1 MSVSVPLYVNIQ
13 GTAGHIHPDVF
24 SGDLSQQRQHSY
36 HRAGTGAAGIGE
48 VLHPPLI
55 GALIYMVR
63 ADDLVKIHVSALGE
77 ILIEPQLTTQPEQCL
92 RVEILQILHGH
103 CRMWDAGVSQL
114 HIGAIIGRAVHLRL
128 AIQAHVAGIVEPHT
142 VQPAIH
148 SPTSDQTRRGL
159 HLLHLAGQS
168 VFIAISAD
176 AAGTVAAHLPHGA
189 IGIEK
194 QHLVVAAVG
203 RLFHHHESVGTD
215 GHMPLTDSADDLRP
229 LLIGYSI
236 LSVIHHNKVV
246 AGTVHFPKLHGV
258 TPSFL
263 LVIAL
268 YMSSISLSN
277 FCHSPVFRM
286 CRPKIRTIAHIL
298 WHFPTKR

>member
-1 MSVSVPLYVNIQ
+1 
-13 GTAGHIHPDVF
+13 
-24 SGDLSQQRQHSY
+24 
-36 HRAGTGAAGIGE
+36 
-48 VLHPPLI
+48 
-55 GALIYMVR
+55 MVR
-63 ADDLVKIHVSALGE
+63 ADDLVKVHISALGE
-77 ILIEPQLTTQPEQCL
+77 ILIEPQLATQPEQCL
-92 RVEILQILHGH
+92 RVEILQVLHGH
-103 CRMWDAGVSQL
+103 CRMWDAGVAQL

-148 SPTSDQTRRGL
+148 PPTSDQARRGL

-168 VFIAISAD
+168 VFIAIPTD

-203 RLFHHHESVGTD
+203 GLFHHHKSVGTD

-268 YMSSISLSN
+268 YMSFISLSN
-277 FCHSPVFRM
+277 FCHSPVSRM
-286 CRPKIRTIAHIL
+286 RCPKIRTIAHIL
-298 WHFPTKR
+298 